1 MRLGV
6 TLVVACL
13 ATAAAAGGEVV
24 PDGDYRGAGSCASP
38 NCHGSVT
45 ARADS
50 RWVLQNEYAT
60 WRSCDRHASSYAV
73 LHEPRSLSIAR
84 GLGMTEKPWKAD
96 KCLDC
101 HALNVPE
108 KPDGPRLAD
117 GVSCEACHGPAGS
130 WIKEHTEK
138 GWHEQPGIE
147 ERKRQLHMT
156 DTTEPAVAAGTCLE
170 CHLGSARK
178 TVDHAMIAAGHPALV
193 FELDSFAANMPPH
206 WKLHPDNAHWFDGGA
221 WAAGQAVALRVAAD
235 ALTRQRREAWPEF
248 SQYDCFTC
256 HHPLDP
262 SGARPL
268 RGVGGHPP
276 FDTSRWLGV
285 DPLASAVDADRA
297 ELLRQ
302 NIARYQQ
309 LAAQSQRGEPVEP
322 VAAAMQA
329 TANHLLARSK
339 SGALHEDEINAVLR
353 DLTAPRKPPPG
364 FRGAQQI
371 AWSLAALAS
380 ARSWIQWKAGQPAPP
395 VQGCPVAP
403 PETGGLQDAIKQVFK
418 GLQDPAAYDPAL
430 FARDVAAVRRQL
442 D

>member
-1 MRLGV
+1 MGLRA
-6 TLVVACL
+6 TLVL
-13 ATAAAAGGEVV
+13 AGLVAAAAVRAGVA
-24 PDGDYRGAGSCASP
+24 PDGDYRGAGACASP

-60 WRSCDRHASSYAV
+60 WRSCDRHSSSYAV
-73 LHEPRSLSIAR
+73 LREPRSLSIAR
-84 GLGMTEKPWKAD
+84 RLGMTEEPWKAD

-101 HALNVPE
+101 HALNVPDQ
-108 KPDGPRLAD
+108 PDGPRLSD
-117 GVSCEACHGPAGS
+117 GVSCEACHGPSGL

-138 GWHEQPGIE
+138 GWHEYTGE
-147 ERKRQLHMT
+147 ERRKQLHMT
-156 DTTEPAVAAGTCLE
+156 NTMDPAVAAGTCLE
-170 CHLGSARK
+170 CHFGSPRK

-221 WAAGQAVALRVAAD
+221 WAAGQAVALREAAN
-235 ALTRQRREAWPEF
+235 ALRRQRREAWPEF

-256 HHPLDP
+256 HHQLSP

-276 FDTSRWLGV
+276 FDMSRWLGV
-285 DPLASAVDADRA
+285 EPLASVVDAEHAR
-297 ELLRQ
+297 LLQQ
-302 NIARYQQ
+302 NAVRFQQ
-309 LAAQSQRGEPVEP
+309 LAAQGQRGESVEP

-329 TANHLLARSK
+329 TANQVLSRSEG
-339 SGALHEDEINAVLR
+339 GALHEGEIDALLR
-353 DLTAPRKPPPG
+353 DLTAPGKPPPG
-364 FRGAQQI
+364 FRGAQET

-395 VQGCPVAP
+395 VKGCPVAP
-403 PETGGLQDAIKQVFK
+403 PETDGLQAAINQLF
-418 GLQDPAAYDPAL
+418 LDLRDPATYDPPS
-430 FARDVAAVRRQL
+430 FAHDVAAVRRQL
-442 D
+442 H